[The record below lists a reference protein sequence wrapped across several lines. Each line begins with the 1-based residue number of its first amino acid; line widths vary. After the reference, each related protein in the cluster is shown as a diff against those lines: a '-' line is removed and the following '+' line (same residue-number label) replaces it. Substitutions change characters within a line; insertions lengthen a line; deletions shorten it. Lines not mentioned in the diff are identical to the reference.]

1 MRPLPGPA
9 VRVLLGFGLF
19 GAGLAAFVA
28 EINIRPAFWEGGTDA
43 WSEGFP
49 FYCEGGVHLAQLL
62 DAHDLRLAA
71 LIAAACGL
79 MLALSACPPLD
90 GSRLPLGASLL
101 GAGTLPLLV
110 INAPEQERAEC
121 MPPAYLLLQRG
132 VPVLLAVAAIGAALV
147 VGRVDRRRTAV
158 GIGVGAVFA
167 VLTMTGVHSTLV
179 HLTPFGVWIIP
190 VLAGVPAATALLL
203 VWSGRQSHLG
213 KIQYGAA
220 AVVLVGLPV
229 FYGFAIIPG
238 MVLSAMSWSPP
249 PSAHHEEVLPTIG
262 AGPMAALALLYVHL
276 CARPE
281 PASMEIPGERR
292 ADTS

>member
-1 MRPLPGPA
+1 
-9 VRVLLGFGLF
+9 VRVLLGFGVYS
-19 GAGLAAFVA
+19 AGLAAFVA
-28 EINIRPAFWEGGTDA
+28 EIGMRPAFWEGGTYA
-43 WSEGFP
+43 GLEGVP
-49 FYCEGGVHLAQLL
+49 FFCGGGVHLDALL

-71 LIAAACGL
+71 LITAACGL

-110 INAPEQERAEC
+110 IHSPDQMC
-121 MPPAYLLLQRG
+121 VPPAYLLLQRG
-132 VPVLLAVAAIGAALV
+132 VQVLLAVAAIGAALV
-147 VGRVDRRRTAV
+147 AGRVDRRWTAV

-167 VLTMTGVHSTLV
+167 VLTMTGVHGTLV

-203 VWSGRQSHLG
+203 VWSRRQSHLG
-213 KIQYGAA
+213 TIQYGAA

-229 FYGFAIIPG
+229 LYGFAVILG
-238 MVLSAMSWSPP
+238 MVLSSMSWSPP

-262 AGPMAALALLYVHL
+262 AGPVAALVLLYVHL

-292 ADTS
+292 DDAS

>member
-1 MRPLPGPA
+1 M
-9 VRVLLGFGLF
+9 RVLLGFGVF

-28 EINIRPAFWEGGTDA
+28 EIGLRPAFWEGGTKA
-43 WSEGFP
+43 WWSEGF
-49 FYCEGGVHLAQLL
+49 FCEGGVHFAQLL

-101 GAGTLPLLV
+101 GAGTLPLLMF
-110 INAPEQERAEC
+110 NFPEQEWGEC

-147 VGRVDRRRTAV
+147 AGRVDRRWTAV

-167 VLTMTGVHSTLV
+167 VLTMTGVRSTLV
-179 HLTPFGVWIIP
+179 LLPPFGVWIIP

-203 VWSGRQSHLG
+203 VWSGRRSHLG
-213 KIQYGAA
+213 TVQYGAA
-220 AVVLVGLPV
+220 AVVLVGLPI
-229 FYGFAIIPG
+229 FYGFAIILG
-238 MVLSAMSWSPP
+238 MVLSSMSWSPP
-249 PSAHHEEVLPTIG
+249 PSAHSADGLPTIG
-262 AGPMAALALLYVHL
+262 AGPVAALVLLFVHV

-281 PASMEIPGERR
+281 PASVEIPGEHR